1 MSTIVHRAEPL
12 APCSGRSKRSPWA
25 SAGRLL
31 RLELRRNLMVWMLPL
46 MVGLFLLLG
55 YRDAVASGPFW
66 AARST
71 VIPGDLLNV
80 FAPLVAGVGAWTASR
95 DGRRRTVDL
104 IATTS
109 RSRWT
114 ACLTSWAACYAW
126 AMVAYGVCVAILYG
140 LTAQQTTWGGPPWW
154 PVALGAVG
162 VAAFAAIGFLA
173 GAFWPSRFT
182 APLAALGVLL
192 AMNLAFRASLNY
204 TRGASGV
211 LLLSPMSAQDLVS
224 ADAGVFFPYPP
235 DLFIVQTMLLGGLA
249 VAALGALG
257 LPVPSGSRLLRRAVL
272 AATVAGL
279 VALAVSVALASTA
292 HVEPNGVVVPAL
304 HSAASDR
311 PIAYKPV
318 RVAGPI
324 PIYLHP
330 AYRTWASTF
339 TGALDPIL
347 GEVAGLP
354 GAPVRVVQT
363 AGRSS
368 LGGNPPVYHVSAD
381 LFGAPASASD
391 NRTQMRLAFVDAFI
405 GGDQA
410 PSGPAGQKIV
420 GGGFSQSGGPYI
432 GGPAQQAVEIALLE
446 LSGVPLLS
454 PSATHAGGMVQS
466 IAPTPDSPVCAAARH
481 FAALSPGA
489 RHVWL
494 AAHLGALRADHI
506 SLAQVP

>member
-12 APCSGRSKRSPWA
+12 APRSGRLKRSPWA

-71 VIPGDLLNV
+71 VIPGDLLTV
-80 FAPLVAGVGAWTASR
+80 FAPLVAGVAAWTASR

-104 IATTS
+104 ITTTP
-109 RSRWT
+109 RARWT
-114 ACLTSWAACYAW
+114 ARLTSWAACYAW

-154 PVALGAVG
+154 PVALGAAG
-162 VAAFAAIGFLA
+162 VAAFSAIGFLA

-182 APLAALGVLL
+182 APLAALGLLL
-192 AMNLAFRASLNY
+192 AMNLAFRLSLNY

-211 LLLSPMSAQDLVS
+211 LLLSPMSAIDLVS

-279 VALAVSVALASTA
+279 VAVGVAVGLASTA
-292 HVEPNGVVVPAL
+292 HVEPNGFVVPAL

-311 PIAYKPV
+311 PLAYKPV
-318 RVAGPI
+318 RVAGPV

-330 AYRTWASTF
+330 AYRPWASTF
-339 TGALDPIL
+339 TRALDPAL
-347 GEVAGLP
+347 REVAGLP

-363 AGRSS
+363 AGRSR
-368 LGGNPPVYHVSAD
+368 LGGNPPVYHISAD

-391 NRTQMRLAFVDAFI
+391 NRTQMRLAFVDAFV

-420 GGGFSQSGGPYI
+420 GGGAGQSGGPYI

-446 LSGVPLLS
+446 LSGTPLLA
-454 PSATHAGGMVQS
+454 PSATHAGGIVQS
-466 IAPTPDSPVCAAARH
+466 IAPTPGSPISAAAKRFVALSPAARH
-481 FAALSPGA
+481 A
-489 RHVWL
+489 WL
-494 AAHLGALRADHI
+494 AAHLSALRADRI
-506 SLAQVP
+506 SLAQLP